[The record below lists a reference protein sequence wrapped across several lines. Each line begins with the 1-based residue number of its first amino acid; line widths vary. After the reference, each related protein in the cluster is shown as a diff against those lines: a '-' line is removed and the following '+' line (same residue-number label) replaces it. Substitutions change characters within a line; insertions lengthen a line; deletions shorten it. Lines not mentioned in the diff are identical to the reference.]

1 MQKVLRW
8 GVLGASNFAL
18 RHMAPAI
25 HAASGAELVALASS
39 SPEKAKA
46 FQDFCPAL
54 RIHATYDALLA
65 DPGVDAVYIPLPNHL
80 HQEWT
85 LKALDAGKHVLCEK
99 PLTMK
104 AADFDAVIAKRDA
117 TGLLAAEAFM
127 IVQHPQWIRAK
138 QLIAEGA
145 IGRINHA
152 EVAFTYDN
160 RADGANI
167 RNRPETGGGS
177 IPDIG
182 VYAYGS
188 VRFALGAEPKELA
201 ASIRYENGVDVF
213 AEVTGTMTAP
223 QGDFTYRGMTSMR
236 LFPRQEAVFQGD
248 TGMIRLTAPFNAEV
262 FAEPVLELHR
272 MGFVSTYER
281 FPMARHYR
289 LQVEN
294 FGRSV
299 REGVAYPCPLE
310 FSKGTQAMIDQIF
323 AVAKTI

>member
-1 MQKVLRW
+1 MTKPLRW

-25 HAASGAELVALASS
+25 HAASGAELVALATS
-39 SPEKAKA
+39 SPEKAA
-46 FQDFCPAL
+46 GFQDFCPGL
-54 RIHATYDALLA
+54 KVHLSYEALLA
-65 DPGVDAVYIPLPNHL
+65 DPNVDAVYIPLPNHL
-80 HQEWT
+80 HVEWVM
-85 LKALDAGKHVLCEK
+85 KALDAGKHVLCEK
-99 PLTMK
+99 PLAMK
-104 AADFDAVIAKRDA
+104 AEEFDAVIAKRDA

-138 QLIAEGA
+138 QLLAEGA
-145 IGRINHA
+145 IGRVNHVD
-152 EVAFTYDN
+152 VAFTYDN
-160 RADGANI
+160 RGDAANI

-188 VRFALGAEPKELA
+188 VRFALGAEPKGLEA
-201 ASIRYENGVDVF
+201 RIAYENGVDVF

-236 LFPRQEAVFQGD
+236 LFPRQEVVFQGD

-289 LQVEN
+289 LQVEK

-323 AVAKTI
+323 AVAKPV